1 MSGILLSCLF
11 LRRFNDAAHCV
22 LRIRVSQEASV
33 VTLTCVSLCPTL
45 WSLAASKIVPFI
57 AGYVWFDF
65 DVPCIVFSSF
75 LRLGYID
82 FLNL

>member
-1 MSGILLSCLF
+1 M
-11 LRRFNDAAHCV
+11 
-22 LRIRVSQEASV
+22 